1 MTQKNVLLFLGPKGP
16 LTFGAT
22 RQKKIATYRSS
33 HFSKKDEKMNWK
45 KSTFVRK
52 GTLKEFFLCQC
63 NVYLVDLCSINSK
76 SRNHYKLVDNLDEK

>member
-33 HFSKKDEKMNWK
+33 HFNKKDEKMNWK

-52 GTLKEFFLCQC
+52 GTLKEFF
-63 NVYLVDLCSINSK
+63 YLVDLCSINSK
-76 SRNHYKLVDNLDEK
+76 SRNHYKLVDNTDEK